1 MVWIEAIG
9 NLYPRSYPK
18 IRSNEME
25 GLIETVAEFVVHSRS
40 IVVFTGAG
48 ASTESGIA
56 DFRSRGG
63 IWDKYNPEDFYFQ
76 KFLTN
81 EKTREKYW
89 LMSTELYES
98 LKNAKPNQVHLAI
111 AKLEKLDKLDC
122 VITQNIDG
130 LHHKAG
136 NSREKTIELH
146 GTALSVSCLS
156 CGSKYDR
163 DEVQD
168 RIRNGVKVPRCDE
181 CGGLVKP
188 DTISFGQAMPER
200 ETTLAYERSSGS
212 DLFIVVGSSLVVQPA
227 ASMPVRAKQSGA
239 KLVIINRDPTPHDGY
254 ADVVINGVAG
264 EIMARILGKVR
275 QKIEN

>member
-1 MVWIEAIG
+1 MT
-9 NLYPRSYPK
+9 
-18 IRSNEME
+18 RSNDME
-25 GLIETVAEFVVHSRS
+25 ELIETVAEFIVRARR

-81 EKTREKYW
+81 EESREKYW
-89 LMSTELYES
+89 QMSTEVYES
-98 LKNAKPNQVHLAI
+98 LKKAKPNPVHLAI
-111 AKLEKLDKLDC
+111 AELEKLDKLDC
-122 VITQNIDG
+122 IITQNIDG

-136 NSREKTIELH
+136 NSREKIIELH

-156 CGSKYDR
+156 CRRKYDR
-163 DEVQD
+163 DEVQQ
-168 RIRNGVKVPRCDE
+168 RILNGVKVPRCDDCE
-181 CGGLVKP
+181 GLLKP

-200 ETTLAYERSSGS
+200 ETNQAYDRSFGS

-227 ASMPVRAKQSGA
+227 AYIPLRAKQGGA

-254 ADVVINGVAG
+254 ADIVINGSAG
-264 EIMARILGKVR
+264 EIMTQILGKVR
-275 QKIEN
+275 GKMGNS